1 MNSENENSIHT
12 NNNTIEVNF
21 NSTKKQI
28 FIGNSY
34 ENFVKDFQKKF
45 NINNNDIQNI
55 IFYIE
60 DIKIKTKFDNEKL
73 YYEIFGINGSLKNY
87 FKNSVC
93 TAVLNKQDIE
103 TKCIFLEE
111 EIRNNKKGLQ
121 LLYKEIEFLE
131 KKKKII
137 KDCNEK
143 KKKFDENEEY
153 KISTRKEKKEFKE
166 SYKNENEKKETS
178 QKEKEKRNK
187 IPTNENVVIEKM
199 SYVQSTQ
206 PIIHTVKIKKKKN
219 ENWPNDLKLICVPN
233 DSDIYFK
240 HVDLNLSNEI
250 PTMNKKGE
258 YIYEKQI
265 EILFKNYRKIKKT
278 EYFLRAEL
286 LSDNHKFKID
296 LGNII
301 VKVV

>member
-1 MNSENENSIHT
+1 MNSENENRIHT
-12 NNNTIEVNF
+12 NNDTIEVNF

-60 DIKIKTKFDNEKL
+60 DIKIKTKFDNEL

-93 TAVLNKQDIE
+93 TAVLNKEDIE
-103 TKCIFLEE
+103 TECIFLEE

-137 KDCNEK
+137 KDSNEK
-143 KKKFDENEEY
+143 KKK
-153 KISTRKEKKEFKE
+153 
-166 SYKNENEKKETS
+166 
-178 QKEKEKRNK
+178 
-187 IPTNENVVIEKM
+187 
-199 SYVQSTQ
+199 
-206 PIIHTVKIKKKKN
+206 
-219 ENWPNDLKLICVPN
+219 
-233 DSDIYFK
+233 
-240 HVDLNLSNEI
+240 
-250 PTMNKKGE
+250 
-258 YIYEKQI
+258 
-265 EILFKNYRKIKKT
+265 
-278 EYFLRAEL
+278 
-286 LSDNHKFKID
+286 
-296 LGNII
+296 
-301 VKVV
+301 